1 VRRTRA
7 ARPAQAA
14 HPLLVVAGSP
24 VATAIAA
31 AWGAAE
37 ASVFFIV
44 PDVWS
49 GFVALLA
56 PRAALTATGATVG
69 GAVVGA
75 ALAFRLARA
84 APDRYESY
92 LRRLPGIRVDDP
104 EVTAAE
110 LREHGYAAFLRAPL
124 GGQPVKLYVAAA
136 ARQGRP
142 LSAVLL
148 LTALNRLE
156 RLVPLGLAAA
166 AAGVAA
172 RRVVR
177 RRPGAVA
184 GIYVA
189 GWSAFYAAYWGLRSG
204 RRRSAGGS

>member
-1 VRRTRA
+1 MRPSRV
-7 ARPAQAA
+7 ARPPPAA
-14 HPLLVVAGSP
+14 HPLLAVARSP
-24 VATAIAA
+24 VATGIAA
-31 AWGAAE
+31 GWGAAE
-37 ASVFFIV
+37 ASVFFVV
-44 PDVWS
+44 PDVWL

-56 PRAALTATGATVG
+56 PRSALTATGATVG

-75 ALAFRLARA
+75 AVAFRLAQA
-84 APDRYESY
+84 APDRYTSY
-92 LRRLPGIRVDDP
+92 LRRLPGIRPDDP

-110 LREHGYAAFLRAPL
+110 LREHGSVAFFRAPL

-156 RLVPLGLAAA
+156 RLGPFGLAAA

-172 RRVVR
+172 RRLVR
-177 RRPGAVA
+177 RRPVAVA
-184 GIYVA
+184 AVYVA
-189 GWSAFYAAYWGLRSG
+189 GWSTFYAAYWGLRSG
-204 RRRSAGGS
+204 RRRDAGRS